1 MAMELFG
8 AVIVIEVSVA
18 AVTVRVKL
26 LEVMPPCVALMCA
39 EPTPA
44 PVAKP
49 AALIV
54 TAAVLSELQVTE
66 LVMSEVDASLKV
78 PVAVN

>member
-1 MAMELFG
+1 MELFG

-18 AVTVRVKL
+18 AVTVSGKL
-26 LEVMPPCVALMCA
+26 LDITEPCLAVMCA
-39 EPTPA
+39 DPTLA
-44 PVAKP
+44 PVARP

-54 TAAVLSELQVTE
+54 TAALSELQVTE
-66 LVMSEVDASLKV
+66 PVMSEVDASLKV